1 MFISVQVD
9 EIFDPTEAQVS
20 EEHPAYWLAQLRK
33 AGWQYL
39 LKFIDVKL
47 PVKTRKQAMAE
58 AALQRFEFV
67 TCVERGDVWQLWA
80 EHQKTHSIL
89 VIQFRH
95 SETDW
100 SRGAP
105 EFVHLEN
112 NDPLGLVNIAGRL
125 LCRVK

>member
-9 EIFDPTEAQVS
+9 EIFDPAKAQVS
-20 EEHPAYWLAQLRK
+20 EENPAYWLAQLRK
-33 AGWQYL
+33 ADWQFML
-39 LKFIDVKL
+39 NFVDVKG
-47 PVKTRKQAMAE
+47 PVKTRKQTLAE
-58 AALQRFEFV
+58 VALEHFEFV

-80 EHQKTHSIL
+80 EHQKTHRIL

-95 SETDW
+95 SESDW
-100 SRGAP
+100 SRGTP
-105 EFVHLEN
+105 EFVDLGK